1 MKSRLLSNSLSLDLI
16 LLQITYNGS
25 GEGVVIWSKKEG
37 IFTFF
42 FFFKTYSKCQKLF
55 HYELWFAAAPLIR
68 LSGMTNL
75 IHFYCPLPAIQMISV
90 YRTTTG
96 ISHLKSFRKLIGW
109 SSSTPLFLQT
119 WLAIIDNNCFS
130 HVLRNT
136 TVYNEG
142 KHCIHS
148 YKKRSYQFEG
158 YTSQNLPSL

>member
-1 MKSRLLSNSLSLDLI
+1 MHDFNDYNSQLIMQYFQSSNKVSSSIKQPLSWSHLA
-16 LLQITYNGS
+16 TYYVQRFRRRSSNM
-25 GEGVVIWSKKEG
+25 EEERRHLY
-37 IFTFF
+37 FF
-42 FFFKTYSKCQKLF
+42 LFFKTYSKCQKLF

-119 WLAIIDNNCFS
+119 WLAIIWQQLF
-130 HVLRNT
+130 LARFEE
-136 TVYNEG
+136 YNS
-142 KHCIHS
+142 I
-148 YKKRSYQFEG
+148 
-158 YTSQNLPSL
+158 